1 MDRRVGRPPVFR
13 RAPGWV
19 PPDSRLGCRRG
30 PGQGAISPLRDGT
43 QPLARR
49 YQGSWR
55 GVRGWPDGRAGRR
68 RPHRP
73 GSTHSLHSLSR
84 LPSRRIAR
92 LHAWCRG
99 RGRPR
104 GAGRR
109 RGARSAPA
117 RQPLTTFLPLLGS
130 RSRAGD
136 CSPIAS
142 AAVCTPR
149 RACRSP
155 SRGAPQPDRNQREPS
170 LASGASRFTRC
181 AGWPPAGPG
190 PQSGPGRRTASSSAT
205 AASATTARVGTSAP
219 GATPAD
225 AGKQHP
231 GPAAR
236 HHARPAPVTARAVRR
251 RPGPAPARP
260 PGTWS

>member
-1 MDRRVGRPPVFR
+1 MPS
-13 RAPGWV
+13 RAAHSSSRTGV
-19 PPDSRLGCRRG
+19 PPDISPEMIAALKTLSCFDRVTRHAVPGVAPAQSRASFYALAGGMVVASVICRWLRPRPPPPRPGG
-30 PGQGAISPLRDGT
+30 PGPADR
-43 QPLARR
+43 ARR
-49 YQGSWR
+49 HR
-55 GVRGWPDGRAGRR
+55 RAY
-68 RPHRP
+68 HP
-73 GSTHSLHSLSR
+73 GSTHSLHSLFR

-149 RACRSP
+149 RACRSSP
-155 SRGAPQPDRNQREPS
+155 RGAPWPNRSQYSASVRGLPS
-170 LASGASRFTRC
+170 LGAHSGR
-181 AGWPPAGPG
+181 GPHPA
-190 PQSGPGRRTASSSAT
+190 R
-205 AASATTARVGTSAP
+205 
-219 GATPAD
+219 
-225 AGKQHP
+225 
-231 GPAAR
+231 GPAW
-236 HHARPAPVTARAVRR
+236 HHGDDHRR
-251 RPGPAPARP
+251 
-260 PGTWS
+260 S